1 MAHKRTSIRNN
12 VTTTLTGL
20 TTTGSN
26 VFESRIYP
34 NELAKLPLLNVYSNT
49 ETSELSSI
57 GKIERNLEIMVEG
70 FAKATTN
77 VDEALDTIAKEVEIA
92 LATDLTRGGHAKET
106 FLTNTEYEL
115 ENIGNQQLG
124 VIKMTFNVQ
133 YITTK
138 INPEVLG

>member
-20 TTTGSN
+20 STTGSN
-26 VFESRIYP
+26 VFETRIYP
-34 NELAKLPLLNVYSNT
+34 NELAKLPLLNIYSNT

-70 FAKATTN
+70 FAKATAN
-77 VDEALDTIAKEVEIA
+77 IDEALDTISKEVEVA
-92 LATDLTRGGHAKET
+92 MGTDLTRGGHAKDT
-106 FLTNTEYEL
+106 FLSNTEYEL

-124 VIKMTFNVQ
+124 VIKMTFNVL
-133 YITTK
+133 YLTTK
-138 INPEVLG
+138 NNPEVLG

>member
-34 NELAKLPLLNVYSNT
+34 NELAKLPLLNIYSNT

-57 GKIERNLEIMVEG
+57 GKIERNLEIMIEG
-70 FAKATTN
+70 FAKASAN
-77 VDEALDTIAKEVEIA
+77 IDETLDTIAKEVEVA
-92 LATDLTRGGHAKET
+92 MATDLTRGGHAKDT
-106 FLTNTEYEL
+106 FITNTEYEL
-115 ENIGNQQLG
+115 ENVGNQQLG
-124 VIKMTFNVQ
+124 VIKITYNVH
-133 YITTK
+133 YLTTK
-138 INPEVLG
+138 ADPETLG

>member
-34 NELAKLPLLNVYSNT
+34 NELSKLPLLNIYSNT

-57 GKIERNLEIMVEG
+57 GKIERNEEIRVEG
-70 FAKATTN
+70 FDKETTN
-77 VDEALDTIAKEVEIA
+77 GDEALDTIAKEAEVA
-92 LATDLTRGGHAKET
+92 LGTDMNRGGHAKE
-106 FLTNTEYEL
+106 
-115 ENIGNQQLG
+115 
-124 VIKMTFNVQ
+124 K
-133 YITTK
+133 K
-138 INPEVLG
+138 

>member
-12 VTTTLTGL
+12 VTTALTGL

-70 FAKATTN
+70 FAKATAN
-77 VDEALDTIAKEVEIA
+77 IDEALDVIAKEVEVA

-124 VIKMTFNVQ
+124 VIKMTFNVH

>member
-20 TTTGSN
+20 TTTGLN

-70 FAKATTN
+70 FAKATAN
-77 VDEALDTIAKEVEIA
+77 IDEALDVIAKEVEVA

-124 VIKMTFNVQ
+124 VIKMTFNVH

>member
-34 NELAKLPLLNVYSNT
+34 NELAKLPLLNVYSNS

-70 FAKATTN
+70 FAKATAN
-77 VDEALDTIAKEVEIA
+77 IDEALDVIAKEVEVA

-124 VIKMTFNVQ
+124 VIKLTFNVH

>member
-12 VTTTLTGL
+12 VTSTLTGL

-34 NELAKLPLLNVYSNT
+34 NELAKLPLLNIYSNS
-49 ETSELSSI
+49 ETSELASI
-57 GKIERNLEIMVEG
+57 GKLDRSLEIMVEG

-77 VDEALDTIAKEVEIA
+77 VDEALDTIAKEVEVA
-92 LATDLTRGGHAKET
+92 LANDLTRGGHAKET
-106 FLTNTEYEL
+106 FLTSTEFEL
-115 ENIGNQQLG
+115 ENIANQQIG
-124 VIKMTFNVQ
+124 VVKLNFTVR

-138 INPEVLG
+138 VNPETLG

>member
-34 NELAKLPLLNVYSNT
+34 NELAKLPLLNIYSNT

-57 GKIERNLEIMVEG
+57 GKIERNLEIMIEG

-77 VDEALDTIAKEVEIA
+77 IDETLDTIAKEVEVA
-92 LATDLTRGGHAKET
+92 MATDLTRGGHAKDT
-106 FLTNTEYEL
+106 FITNTEYEL
-115 ENIGNQQLG
+115 ENVGNQQLG
-124 VIKMTFNVQ
+124 VIKITYNVH
-133 YITTK
+133 YLTTK
-138 INPEVLG
+138 DDPETLG

>member
-12 VTTTLTGL
+12 VTSTLTGL

-34 NELAKLPLLNVYSNT
+34 NELAKLPLLNIYSNT
-49 ETSELSSI
+49 ETSELLTI

-70 FAKATTN
+70 FAKATSN
-77 VDEALDTIAKEVEIA
+77 IDEALDTIAKEVEVA
-92 LATDLTRGGHAKET
+92 LGTDLTRGGHAKET
-106 FLTNTEYEL
+106 YLTNTEYEL

-138 INPEVLG
+138 NNPEVLG

>member
-12 VTTTLTGL
+12 VTSTLTGL
-20 TTTGSN
+20 TTTGAN

-34 NELAKLPLLNVYSNT
+34 NELAKLPLLNIYSNT
-49 ETSELSSI
+49 ETSELLNI
-57 GKIERNLEIMVEG
+57 GKIERNVEIMVEG
-70 FAKATTN
+70 FAKATAN
-77 VDEALDTIAKEVEIA
+77 VDEILDTIAKEVEVA
-92 LATDLTRGGHAKET
+92 LGTDLTRGGHAKET
-106 FLTNTEYEL
+106 YLTNTEYEL

-138 INPEVLG
+138 DNPEVLG

>member
-12 VTTTLTGL
+12 VTSTLTGL

-34 NELAKLPLLNVYSNT
+34 NELAKLPLLNIYSNS
-49 ETSELSSI
+49 ETSELASI
-57 GKIERNLEIMVEG
+57 GKLDRSLEIMVEG

-77 VDEALDTIAKEVEIA
+77 VDEALDTIAKEVEVA
-92 LATDLTRGGHAKET
+92 LANDLTRNGHAKET
-106 FLTNTEYEL
+106 FLTSTDFEL
-115 ENIGNQQLG
+115 ESIANQQIG
-124 VIKMTFNVQ
+124 VVKLNFTVR

-138 INPEVLG
+138 ADPETLG

>member
-1 MAHKRTSIRNN
+1 
-12 VTTTLTGL
+12 
-20 TTTGSN
+20 
-26 VFESRIYP
+26 
-34 NELAKLPLLNVYSNT
+34 
-49 ETSELSSI
+49 
-57 GKIERNLEIMVEG
+57 MVEG
-70 FAKATTN
+70 FAKATAN
-77 VDEALDTIAKEVEIA
+77 IDEALDVIAKEVEVA

-124 VIKMTFNVQ
+124 VIKMTFNVH

>member
-34 NELAKLPLLNVYSNT
+34 NELAKLPLLNIYSNS

-70 FAKATTN
+70 FAKATAN

-92 LATDLTRGGHAKET
+92 LATDLTRGGHAKDT
-106 FLTNTEYEL
+106 FLGNTEYEL

-124 VIKMTFNVQ
+124 VIKMTFNVH

-138 INPEVLG
+138 VNPEVLG

>member
-12 VTTTLTGL
+12 VTSTLTGL

-34 NELAKLPLLNVYSNT
+34 NELAKLPLLNIYSNS
-49 ETSELSSI
+49 ETSELASI
-57 GKIERNLEIMVEG
+57 GKLDRSLEIMVEG

-77 VDEALDTIAKEVEIA
+77 VDEALDTIAKEVEVA
-92 LATDLTRGGHAKET
+92 LANDLTRGGHAKET
-106 FLTNTEYEL
+106 FLTSTDFEL
-115 ENIGNQQLG
+115 ESIANQQIG
-124 VIKMTFNVQ
+124 VVKLNFTVR

-138 INPEVLG
+138 VNPETLG

>member
-12 VTTTLTGL
+12 VTTTVTGL

-26 VFESRIYP
+26 VFETRIYP

-70 FAKATTN
+70 FAKATSN
-77 VDEALDTIAKEVEIA
+77 IDEALDTISKEVEVA
-92 LATDLTRGGHAKET
+92 MANDLTRGGHAKDT
-106 FLTNTEYEL
+106 FLSNTEYEL

-124 VIKMTFNVQ
+124 VIKMTFNVL
-133 YITTK
+133 YLTTK
-138 INPEVLG
+138 ADPETLG

>member
-12 VTTTLTGL
+12 VTSTLTGL

-77 VDEALDTIAKEVEIA
+77 VDEALDVIAKEVEVA

-124 VIKMTFNVQ
+124 VIKMTFNVH

>member
-12 VTTTLTGL
+12 VTSTLTGL

-34 NELAKLPLLNVYSNT
+34 NELAKLPLLNIYSNT
-49 ETSELSSI
+49 ETSELLTI

-106 FLTNTEYEL
+106 YLTNTEYEL

>member
-34 NELAKLPLLNVYSNT
+34 NELAKLPLLNIYSNT

-57 GKIERNLEIMVEG
+57 GKIERNLEIMIEG

-77 VDEALDTIAKEVEIA
+77 IDETLDTIAKEVEVA
-92 LATDLTRGGHAKET
+92 MATDLTRGGHAKDT
-106 FLTNTEYEL
+106 FITNTEYEL
-115 ENIGNQQLG
+115 ENVGNQQLG
-124 VIKMTFNVQ
+124 VIKITYNVQ
-133 YITTK
+133 YLTTK
-138 INPEVLG
+138 ADPETLG

>member
-34 NELAKLPLLNVYSNT
+34 NELSKLPLLNVYSNT

-70 FAKATTN
+70 FAKATAN
-77 VDEALDTIAKEVEIA
+77 VDEAVEVIAKEVEVAIS
-92 LATDLTRGGHAKET
+92 T
-106 FLTNTEYEL
+106 Y
-115 ENIGNQQLG
+115 
-124 VIKMTFNVQ
+124 
-133 YITTK
+133 
-138 INPEVLG
+138 

>member
-12 VTTTLTGL
+12 VTSTLTGL

-34 NELAKLPLLNVYSNT
+34 NELAKLPLLNIYSNT
-49 ETSELSSI
+49 ETSELLTI

-70 FAKATTN
+70 FAKATSN
-77 VDEALDTIAKEVEIA
+77 IDEALDTIAKEVEVA
-92 LATDLTRGGHAKET
+92 LGNDLTRGGHAKET
-106 FLTNTEYEL
+106 YLTNTEYEL

-138 INPEVLG
+138 DNPEVLG

>member
-34 NELAKLPLLNVYSNT
+34 NELSKLPLLNIYSNS
-49 ETSELSSI
+49 ETSELLSI
-57 GKIERNLEIMVEG
+57 GKIERNVEIMVEG
-70 FAKATTN
+70 FAKATSN

-106 FLTNTEYEL
+106 YLTNTEYEL

>member
-34 NELAKLPLLNVYSNT
+34 NELSKLPLLNIYSNT
-49 ETSELSSI
+49 ETSELLSI
-57 GKIERNLEIMVEG
+57 GKIERNVEIMVEG
-70 FAKATTN
+70 FAKATAN
-77 VDEALDTIAKEVEIA
+77 IDEALDTIAKEVEIA

-106 FLTNTEYEL
+106 YLTNTEYEL

>member
-12 VTTTLTGL
+12 VTSTLTGL

-34 NELAKLPLLNVYSNT
+34 NELAKLPLLNIYSNS
-49 ETSELSSI
+49 ETSELASI
-57 GKIERNLEIMVEG
+57 GKLDRSLEIMVEG

-77 VDEALDTIAKEVEIA
+77 VDEALDTIAKEVEVA
-92 LATDLTRGGHAKET
+92 LANDLTRGGHAKET
-106 FLTNTEYEL
+106 FLTSTEFEL
-115 ENIGNQQLG
+115 ENIANQQIG
-124 VIKMTFNVQ
+124 VVKLNFTVR

-138 INPEVLG
+138 INPETLG

>member
-1 MAHKRTSIRNN
+1 M
-12 VTTTLTGL
+12 
-20 TTTGSN
+20 
-26 VFESRIYP
+26 
-34 NELAKLPLLNVYSNT
+34 LNVYSNT

-70 FAKATTN
+70 FAKATN
-77 VDEALDTIAKEVEIA
+77 NIDEILDTIAKEVEVA
-92 LATDLTRGGHAKET
+92 LATDLTRGGHAKTT

-124 VIKMTFNVQ
+124 VIKLTFNVH

-138 INPEVLG
+138 TNPEVLG